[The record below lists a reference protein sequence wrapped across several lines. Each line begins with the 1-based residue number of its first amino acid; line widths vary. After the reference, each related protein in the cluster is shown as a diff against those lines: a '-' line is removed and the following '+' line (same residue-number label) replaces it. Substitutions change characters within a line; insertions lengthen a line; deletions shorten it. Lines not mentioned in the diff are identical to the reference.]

1 MSPFKALV
9 KQDAENLFLNPDEFG
24 EVHTVDGRKMVIA
37 IDDYEQQ
44 DRSKAVLDAT
54 DFEGIFNNRRLI
66 YVRAREYGAL
76 PDIGKVLNL
85 DGTPTRITKATDEDG
100 IYALEIEGTKI

>member
-1 MSPFKALV
+1 MSPFKALMRH
-9 KQDAENLFLNPDEFG
+9 DAENVFLNQNEFG
-24 EVHTVDGRKMVIA
+24 EIHTVDGRKMTVV

-85 DGTPTRITKATDEDG
+85 DGVPTRITKATDEDG
-100 IYALEIEGTKI
+100 LYALEIERTKG